1 MSKRKKENIYILNM
15 AAETGNTQSVADI
28 VNKEKYGEF
37 AADINSLNKED
48 WTTLH
53 VAANEGHFGIA

>member
-1 MSKRKKENIYILNM
+1 M

-37 AADINSLNKED
+37 APDINSHNKED

>member
-1 MSKRKKENIYILNM
+1 MKKQNQYILNL
-15 AAETGNTQSVADI
+15 AAETGNTQSLADI
-28 VNKEKYGEF
+28 VNKDKYGDF
-37 AADINSLNKED
+37 APDINCHNKED